1 MREERGW
8 IIDAVTKENLF
19 GRTRDIE
26 GILLNG
32 VRDARRRL

>member
-8 IIDAVTKENLF
+8 IIDVVTKDNLF

>member
-1 MREERGW
+1 M
-8 IIDAVTKENLF
+8 IDPVTKDNLF

-32 VRDARRRL
+32 VRDARRRV